1 MRVGDVMQLK
11 GPSFEIGQLV
21 KHRRYGYRGVVAGFD
36 PECRAQEAWYQNNRT
51 QPKRDQPW
59 YHVLVHGGEHATYAA
74 QDSLEPYQGG
84 EQVLHPLVRTLFE
97 SFSQGRYQAR
107 TGAHFPGLW

>member
-1 MRVGDVMQLK
+1 MSSHRAQFRV
-11 GPSFEIGQLV
+11 GQLV
-21 KHRRYGYRGVVAGFD
+21 HHKRFDYRGVIVDVDATFQGT
-36 PECRAQEAWYQNNRT
+36 EEWYETMAQSRP
-51 QPKRDQPW
+51 PKDRPW